1 MNRKHIF
8 KGTLIHLGLTILF
21 SFLAL
26 GATIGLG
33 FKDSDKWTV
42 FDHVYSF
49 ISING
54 LKLLY
59 GPINLFWEHFEKL
72 NELSEIAYWLIFVL
86 NSLVQVLIVLW
97 LWSKLKR
104 KSAT

>member
-1 MNRKHIF
+1 MNRKHIL
-8 KGTLIHLGLTILF
+8 KGTLIHLGLTIVF

-26 GATIGLG
+26 GATMGLG
-33 FKDSDKWTV
+33 FKDSDKWTA

-49 ISING
+49 VTING

-59 GPINLFWEHFEKL
+59 GPINLFWQNFEKL

-86 NSLVQVLIVLW
+86 NSLVQVICILW
-97 LWSKLKR
+97 LWSKLKNR
-104 KSAT
+104 IAT